1 MKLLQALCVNEFKGE
16 TFECGSIPLE
26 SCQRTGKSLVKK
38 IERERGIERPR
49 KLNGEWYIEKEREG
63 KIDRERERERG
74 EEKG

>member
-49 KLNGEWYIEKEREG
+49 KLNGE
-63 KIDRERERERG
+63 
-74 EEKG
+74 